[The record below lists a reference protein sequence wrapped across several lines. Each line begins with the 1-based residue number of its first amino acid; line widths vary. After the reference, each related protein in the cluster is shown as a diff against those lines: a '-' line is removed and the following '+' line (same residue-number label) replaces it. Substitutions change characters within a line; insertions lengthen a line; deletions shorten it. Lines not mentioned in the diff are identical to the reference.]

1 MFSIRFHLEK
11 KKKRKATLVSL
22 LWDDPESAMKSAEI
36 VLGILDGLS
45 PTQNAFIQMKRDI
58 HIKSDL
64 LCIVKS
70 LL

>member
-1 MFSIRFHLEK
+1 MEN
-11 KKKRKATLVSL
+11 KKKRKATLVTL
-22 LWDDPESAMKSAEI
+22 LWDEPESAMKSAEV

-45 PTQNAFIQMKRDI
+45 ATQNAFIQMKRDI